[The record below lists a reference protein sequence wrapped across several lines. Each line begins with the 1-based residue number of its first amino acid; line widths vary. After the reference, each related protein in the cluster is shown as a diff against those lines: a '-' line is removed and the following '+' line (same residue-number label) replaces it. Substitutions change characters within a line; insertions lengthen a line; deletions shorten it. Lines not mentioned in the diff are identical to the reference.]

1 MKKVFTILALLCIGL
16 KGFSQQDSTKQK
28 ADNPKTHD
36 SNWDRMMEKHMKMM
50 DAMRMMDKFQH
61 GSKNNGEDYS
71 REDSIIMRKIDSTYG
86 RDPHWDRMMEKH
98 LKMMDAMEMMDKFP
112 FGPSNHWKKKVK
124 PSNLSTNWLIVD
136 LGFTNYTDKTNYA
149 GATAQ
154 TFAPGSN
161 SNWFNL
167 KNNKSVDVNIW
178 FFMQRLNVVKHVVN
192 LKYGLGIEL
201 NNYRYQ
207 DNIKYMTNAATQ
219 ATTVIMDTVSYSK
232 NKLAADYVTVPF
244 MINFNFTPQLKE
256 GFGISVGIS
265 AGYLYSSRQ
274 KTISSEFGKKKNFDD
289 FDLNPWKLSWIA
301 EAQLGPVIL
310 YGSLA
315 TKSMFNSQGL
325 NQVPYTFGIRLSKW

>member
-1 MKKVFTILALLCIGL
+1 MKKIFIILAVLCIGV
-16 KGFSQQDSTKQK
+16 KGFSQQDSTMKKKDTVLTHKQK
-28 ADNPKTHD
+28 
-36 SNWDRMMEKHMKMM
+36 WERMMEQHMMM
-50 DAMRMMDKFQH
+50 DSSEWSGK
-61 GSKNNGEDYS
+61 Y
-71 REDSIIMRKIDSTYG
+71 
-86 RDPHWDRMMEKH
+86 PHWPMPPH
-98 LKMMDAMEMMDKFP
+98 HW
-112 FGPSNHWKKKVK
+112 GNNHVK
-124 PSNLSTNWLIVD
+124 PANLSTNWLIVD
-136 LGFTNYTDKTNYA
+136 LGFTNYNDKTNYA

-154 TFAPGSN
+154 AFAPGGN

-178 FFMQRLNVVKHVVN
+178 LFMQRLNVVKHVVN
-192 LKYGLGIEL
+192 LKYGLGVEL

-207 DNIKYMTNAATQ
+207 DNITYTTNPNTQ
-219 ATTVIMDTVSYSK
+219 ATVVVQDSILYSK
-232 NKLAADYVTVPF
+232 NKLAADYVTVPL

-274 KTISSEFGKKKNFDD
+274 KTVSGEFGKHKTFDD

-315 TKSMFNSQGL
+315 TKSMYNNQGL
-325 NQVPYTFGIRLSKW
+325 DQTPYTFGIRLSKW